1 MKKDKKK
8 EKVEKTNNAVRKGGK
23 VLSEP
28 ITLGELVQSPA
39 CYALFV

>member
-1 MKKDKKK
+1 MKKDKKA
-8 EKVEKTNNAVRKGGK
+8 KVEKTNNAARRGEG